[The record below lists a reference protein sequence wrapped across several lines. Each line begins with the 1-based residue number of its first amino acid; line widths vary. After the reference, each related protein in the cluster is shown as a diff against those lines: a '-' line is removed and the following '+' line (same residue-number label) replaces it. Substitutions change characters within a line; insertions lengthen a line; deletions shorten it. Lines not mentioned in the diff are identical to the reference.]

1 MKNQKKLFAGLGVLI
16 LLIGILLTVYFVNK
30 PSTTSGSKAITV
42 EVVTSDDTKT
52 FNYTTDSEYLADV
65 LLDEQLVSGSES
77 EYGLF
82 ITTVNGITANDANQ
96 EWWCITKDGQM
107 LETGASDTPINDG
120 DKFEIT
126 LTIGY

>member
-1 MKNQKKLFAGLGVLI
+1 MKNQKKLFVGLGVLV

-30 PSTTSGSKAITV
+30 PATTSGSKAITV

>member
-1 MKNQKKLFAGLGVLI
+1 MKNQKKLFAGLGVLV

-30 PSTTSGSKAITV
+30 PATTSGSKAITV

-96 EWWCITKDGQM
+96 EWWCITKDSQM

>member
-1 MKNQKKLFAGLGVLI
+1 MKNQKKLFAGLGVLV

-30 PSTTSGSKAITV
+30 PATTSGSKAITV

>member
-30 PSTTSGSKAITV
+30 PATTSGSKAITV
-42 EVVTSDDTKT
+42 EVVTSDDSKT

>member
-30 PSTTSGSKAITV
+30 PATTSGSKAITV
-42 EVVTSDDTKT
+42 EVVTSDDSKT

-82 ITTVNGITANDANQ
+82 ITTVNAITANDANQ